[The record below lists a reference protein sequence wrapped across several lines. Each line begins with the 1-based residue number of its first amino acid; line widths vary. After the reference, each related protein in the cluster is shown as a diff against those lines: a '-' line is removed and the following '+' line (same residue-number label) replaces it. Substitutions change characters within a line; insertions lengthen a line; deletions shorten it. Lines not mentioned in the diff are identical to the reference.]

1 VRLQLPPSVRRVLTW
16 SGLAAGTLF
25 LAGCSQAEKQQ
36 WSVFGLPNGN
46 GVTDRSGVITHL
58 WVWMWITALAVGVLV
73 WGLIIYAMIRFRRRS
88 DAEVPVQTRYHMPIE
103 ILYTAAPLIMVV
115 VIIFFTWR
123 SEDQVLAKP
132 SGGTAEHV
140 VHVVG
145 QQWSWSFSYV
155 NDPALG
161 GSTTVFDTGTPS
173 QLPTLWL
180 PVNESVTFDLTSPDV
195 IHSFW
200 VPAFHFK
207 MDVIPGLTNSFSL
220 TPTAIGD
227 YDGKCAELCGTYHS
241 RMLFNV
247 KVVSAADYA
256 QHLQELQAAGDVGN
270 LTGGSD
276 ATTVAGLDIANTTGG
291 AS

>member
-1 VRLQLPPSVRRVLTW
+1 
-16 SGLAAGTLF
+16 LATGTL
-25 LAGCSQAEKQQ
+25 LLSGCSQADQQQ

-46 GVTDRSGVITHL
+46 GVTDRAPLMTSL
-58 WVWMWITALAVGVLV
+58 WVWMWIAALAVGVLT

-88 DAEVPVQTRYHMPIE
+88 DDEVPVQTRYHMPIE
-103 ILYTAAPLIMVV
+103 ILYTAVPLIMVV
-115 VIIFFTWR
+115 VIIFFTWKTQD
-123 SEDQVLAKP
+123 EVLAQP
-132 SGGTAEHV
+132 SGGTAQHT

-145 QQWSWSFSYV
+145 QQWSWSFSYID
-155 NDPALG
+155 DPALG
-161 GSTTVFDTGTPS
+161 GNTSVFDTGTTSEFPV
-173 QLPTLWL
+173 LWL

-220 TPTAIGD
+220 TPTATGT

-247 KVVSAADYA
+247 KVVTADQYA
-256 QHLQELQAAGDVGN
+256 QHLKDLEAAGNVGN

-276 ATTVAGLDIANTTGG
+276 ATTVAGLDAANTTGG